1 MRKIIFVLLF
11 AVLLGTVFSAAPAI
25 NQVNYNPSPA
35 VPGSTTEILVQ
46 VENTENITKTN
57 VIVSINDDYPFTL
70 KSDSEVNVGSL
81 AKHAKTTVSFT
92 VYVDP
97 SAENATYPLNIS
109 VGSDQDGV
117 ARLVSSNIVISG
129 REAIIKVVG
138 ASNAKM
144 IPGEEKTID
153 ISLQNVGTSAAYDV
167 VLEFIED
174 RTVTATGTVVER
186 EILPLGSASTFVGT
200 LLPGATTSVPVNLTV
215 NREAELQN
223 YTVPV
228 TVSYRTSS
236 GERTSNTS
244 YVGFK
249 VSGDVQ
255 IEATLKDVVGTTAL
269 GSDNIITIEIFNK
282 GAGKADFVIASLGAD
297 CGTTDGSKEFIGT
310 LEPNDVDSFRSVLTI
325 QDEYVENCVLSVN
338 MEYQD
343 SDATTKS
350 VSIPLALSLSPNA
363 VVGGGPDIVTIAIVI
378 VVLIAGIW
386 YIRKR
391 KGKK

>member
-1 MRKIIFVLLF
+1 
-11 AVLLGTVFSAAPAI
+11 
-25 NQVNYNPSPA
+25 
-35 VPGSTTEILVQ
+35 
-46 VENTENITKTN
+46 
-57 VIVSINDDYPFTL
+57 
-70 KSDSEVNVGSL
+70 
-81 AKHAKTTVSFT
+81 
-92 VYVDP
+92 
-97 SAENATYPLNIS
+97 
-109 VGSDQDGV
+109 
-117 ARLVSSNIVISG
+117 
-129 REAIIKVVG
+129 
-138 ASNAKM
+138 
-144 IPGEEKTID
+144 
-153 ISLQNVGTSAAYDV
+153 
-167 VLEFIED
+167 
-174 RTVTATGTVVER
+174 
-186 EILPLGSASTFVGT
+186 
-200 LLPGATTSVPVNLTV
+200 
-215 NREAELQN
+215 
-223 YTVPV
+223 VPV

-269 GSDNIITIEIFNK
+269 GSDNTVTIEIFNK

-325 QDEYVENCVLSVN
+325 QDEYVENCMLSVN

-350 VSIPLALSLSPNA
+350 VSIPLALALSPNA